1 MIRNIALDVSHLRE
15 YHDFQTIVTMTAPV
29 GKGHPANVQQ
39 ESGTKQ
45 PRRSLILIIWIIQ
58 DKFTLRREA
67 NVNFRRYSVYL
78 SRCPWFPF
86 PYFEIY
92 LPFVTIVESRCQE
105 GCSPRQGFIVI
116 KINCPV
122 GLCPKLI
129 CSNLD
134 EMRELWRTRRY
145 LNDEKVLQQYGLW
158 ILIAHLHLKPL
169 IKFQKSD
176 NNKKCNFLISLL
188 SANNSDL

>member
-29 GKGHPANVQQ
+29 GKGYPANVQQ

-78 SRCPWFPF
+78 SRCRWFPF

-122 GLCPKLI
+122 GLCPK
-129 CSNLD
+129 
-134 EMRELWRTRRY
+134 TY
-145 LNDEKVLQQYGLW
+145 LFQVGWNERALKNAQRQLNHEKVLPNLVSESW
-158 ILIAHLHLKPL
+158 SLNLHL
-169 IKFQKSD
+169 
-176 NNKKCNFLISLL
+176 
-188 SANNSDL
+188 